1 MRRIHFRKYI
11 NFARRKNK
19 KVLRL
24 SISVYLIIK
33 SFQIFDD
40 SVVFSPNNIT
50 IQKNAF
56 LLIIWKQPQK
66 GVWKTHRKT
75 TLPESILNS
84 SNFSSQSFPCNFS
97 KSFQKTSNCCIVIE
111 LNQICSS
118 LKRETG
124 RKKQTHQETV
134 FSYKWLL
141 QHNICNISIAKY
153 MNSLP
158 ECFRSESNS
167 EPLRWNI
174 RWIFLRKL
182 LTATA
187 RQLFSLKS
195 PSQMFHWVW
204 IPLCR

>member
-1 MRRIHFRKYI
+1 MH
-11 NFARRKNK
+11 
-19 KVLRL
+19 
-24 SISVYLIIK
+24 LIIK

-75 TLPESILNS
+75 ILPESILNS

-124 RKKQTHQETV
+124 RKKQTHQEAV

-153 MNSLP
+153 MNSLL